1 MNIIIV
7 SSPVPPF
14 CGANDYENGD
24 DDDIQDGDDDHH
36 HHHDHYNITTCPS
49 VLLLGLGD

>member
-14 CGANDYENGD
+14 CGANDYDND
-24 DDDIQDGDDDHH
+24 DDDIQDGDDDD
-36 HHHDHYNITTCPS
+36 HHHDHYNSITTCPS